1 MSAETRISV
10 MPVPVIF
17 AVLLIGGVVVIG
29 LLLLISLVVLF
40 RLPPDVP
47 PANG

>member
-1 MSAETRISV
+1 

-17 AVLLIGGVVVIG
+17 AVLLVAGVVVVG

-40 RLPPDVP
+40 RPLPDAQAP
-47 PANG
+47 NG

>member
-1 MSAETRISV
+1 

-29 LLLLISLVVLF
+29 VLLLISLVVQF
-40 RLPPDVP
+40 RPPPDVP
-47 PANG
+47 APNG